1 MTLFK
6 IKKQYLSILEELN
19 ETEGEITPEIA
30 EKLAINEGDLKDK
43 AVNYAL
49 YIKKLEADNK
59 TISEEVSR
67 LQELKARNS
76 KKIDSLD
83 NAIVNAM
90 VMFGFDKVEV
100 ATLKLSLRK
109 SESVN
114 VLDETKLSD
123 NFFTTKITKTV
134 SKTVLK
140 DALKSG
146 ANIQGAELVINQNLQ
161 IK

>member
-6 IKKQYLSILEELN
+6 IKEQYLSILEELN

-90 VMFGFDKVEV
+90 LMFGFDKVEV
-100 ATLKLSLRK
+100 ATLKIYLRK
-109 SESVN
+109 
-114 VLDETKLSD
+114 
-123 NFFTTKITKTV
+123 
-134 SKTVLK
+134 
-140 DALKSG
+140 
-146 ANIQGAELVINQNLQ
+146 
-161 IK
+161 